1 MLIKHYIVT
10 EFNKFLISS
19 LSTYPIFVREKAS
32 MKNYILL
39 AFLFFSITNFAQ
51 IKGTVTDEKGNPLPF
66 VSVFEENT
74 YTGTTSNEQ
83 GKYQL
88 NVKESGKNRII
99 FQYLGFKTQKITVS
113 TDSKTITLDVKM
125 VEESFTLN
133 EVVIDPKNNP
143 ANAIIKNA
151 IANKKENSQKTSRY
165 TADFYSKGMFKVKD
179 LPKKILGQ
187 KVDIGDDMA
196 SNLDSTGTGILYLSE
211 TVSKITFEKPNKLKE
226 KIIASRI
233 SGNNKG
239 YSYNTAS
246 LSYYDF
252 YDNTLDFE
260 VRLISPIA
268 DNAFN
273 YYKYKLEG
281 TFFDANNQEINK
293 IKVIPKRDKEPVFE
307 GYIYIVDDSFAI
319 YAIDLDIKGYR
330 MKNEFT
336 EIMTLKQSFNY
347 NATNKIWSKNAQ
359 TLSFNAGIFGVKFS
373 GQFNYIYSNYEFPDS
388 FEKKTFTNEIVAFE
402 ANANKKDNA
411 FWNEIRPIPLTLE
424 ESTDYTKKDS
434 LLIIRKSQKYTD
446 SVDAKNNKFKV
457 WDILAGY
464 DYKNTFKKYSFS
476 YDGLLNITSLS
487 FNTVQGF
494 NLDSGFSFKKWN
506 EEEGKSTS
514 VKTTFNYGFS
524 DERFRVIGEFNHKF
538 NNNNYATIGVSGGTK
553 VAQFNSAEPISKFVN
568 SISSLFFKDNYI
580 KLYNLEFAQIN
591 YAQDVANGINLN
603 GKVAYEKR
611 KPLFNT
617 TDYSFFKRD
626 DFYSSNNPLAPND
639 FDTPAFDQHHL
650 FKAALT
656 ARINFGNKYISRPD
670 GRYNFKDYKY
680 PTLFLVFE
688 KAFAANEKK
697 YEFERIGAA
706 VQYDL
711 SLGNKGILGMN
722 LRAGKFYNAEN
733 ISFIDYRHFNGNQTH
748 IGTTDRYLNV
758 FNLMPYYSNSTNDR
772 YFENHLE
779 YNDTGFI
786 MNKIP
791 LLNLL
796 KSTMNLG
803 FHSLAIPDR
812 KPYSEF
818 TVGLDNLGFGKFKLF
833 RVDYVH
839 SYQSGIQQ
847 NGVVFGLKI
856 LNVLD

>member
-1 MLIKHYIVT
+1 M
-10 EFNKFLISS
+10 
-19 LSTYPIFVREKAS
+19 R
-32 MKNYILL
+32 NYTLL

-51 IKGTVTDEKGNPLPF
+51 IKGTITDEKGNPLPF
-66 VSVFEENT
+66 VSVLEENT
-74 YTGTTSNEQ
+74 YTSTTSNEL

-88 NVKESGKNRII
+88 NVKEVGKNKIT
-99 FQYLGFKTQKITVS
+99 FQYLGFKTQKIAVS
-113 TDSKTITLDVKM
+113 TESKTITLDVKM
-125 VEESFTLN
+125 LEESFTLN
-133 EVVIDPKNNP
+133 EVIIDPKNNP
-143 ANAIIKNA
+143 ANAIIKSA
-151 IANKKENSQKTSRY
+151 IANKKENAEKTSRY

-187 KVDIGDDMA
+187 KVDLGEDMA

-211 TVSKITFEKPNKLKE
+211 TISKISFEKPNKLKE
-226 KIIASRI
+226 KIIASKI

-239 YSYNTAS
+239 YSYNTAT
-246 LSYYDF
+246 LSTYDF
-252 YDNTLDFE
+252 YENTLDFD
-260 VRLISPIA
+260 VKLISPIA

-281 TFFDANNQEINK
+281 SFYDDNNQQIYK
-293 IKVIPKRDKEPVFE
+293 IKVTPKRDKEPVFE

-336 EIMTLKQSFNY
+336 EIMTLKQSFSY
-347 NATNKIWSKNAQ
+347 NSKNKIWTKNAQ
-359 TLSFNAGIFGVKFS
+359 TLSFNAGIFGIKFS
-373 GQFNYIYSNYEFPDS
+373 GKFNYVYSNYEFPES
-388 FEKKTFTNEIVAFE
+388 FEKKTFGNEIVAFE
-402 ANANKKDNA
+402 ANANKKDDA
-411 FWNEIRPIPLTLE
+411 FWNEIRPIPLTIE
-424 ESTDYTKKDS
+424 ESADYTKKDS
-434 LLIIRKSQKYTD
+434 LLTIRKSRKYTD

-457 WDILAGY
+457 WDILMGY
-464 DYKNTFKKYSFS
+464 DYKNTFKKYSFA
-476 YDGLLNITSLS
+476 YKGLLNITSLS

-494 NLDSGFSFKKWN
+494 NFDSGFSFRKWD
-506 EEEGKSTS
+506 EEKGKSTS
-514 VKTTFNYGFS
+514 ISTSFNYGFS
-524 DERFRVIGEFNHKF
+524 DERFRVTGDFTHRF
-538 NNNNYATIGVSGGTK
+538 NNINYATIWASGGTK
-553 VAQFNSAEPISKFVN
+553 TAQFNGAEPISKFVN
-568 SISSLFFKDNYI
+568 SISSLFFKDNYM

-603 GKVAYEKR
+603 AKVAYEQR

-617 TDYSFFKRD
+617 TDYSFFKKD
-626 DFYSSNNPLAPND
+626 DIYSSNNPLAPDD
-639 FDTPAFDQHHL
+639 FTTPAFSQHHL
-650 FKAALT
+650 LKTALT

-670 GRYNFKDYKY
+670 GRYNIKDEKY
-680 PTLFLVFE
+680 PTVFLVFE
-688 KAFAANEKK
+688 KAFAASEKK

-711 SLGNKGILGMN
+711 SLGNKGLLGMN
-722 LRAGKFYNAEN
+722 FKAGKFFNAEN

-748 IGTTDRYLNV
+748 IGTSDRYLNV
-758 FNLMPYYSNSTNDR
+758 FNMMPYYANSTNDS
-772 YFENHLE
+772 YCEMHLE
-779 YNDTGFI
+779 HNDTGFI

-796 KSTMNLG
+796 KSTMNIG

-818 TVGLDNLGFGKFKLF
+818 TIGLDNLGFGKFKLF

-839 SYQSGIQQ
+839 SYQGGVQQ

>member
-1 MLIKHYIVT
+1 
-10 EFNKFLISS
+10 
-19 LSTYPIFVREKAS
+19 

-39 AFLFFSITNFAQ
+39 AFLFFSISNFAQ
-51 IKGTVTDEKGNPLPF
+51 IKGTITDEKGNPLPF

-74 YTGTTSNEQ
+74 YIGTTSNEQ

-88 NVKESGKNRII
+88 NVKETGKNRII
-99 FQYLGFKTQKITVS
+99 FQYLGFKTQKLSVS
-113 TDSKTITLDVKM
+113 SDSKTVVLDVKM
-125 VEESFTLN
+125 LEESFTLN

-143 ANAIIKNA
+143 ANAIIKSA
-151 IANKKENSQKTSRY
+151 IANKKENSEKTSRY

-187 KVDIGDDMA
+187 KVDLGDDMS

-211 TVSKITFEKPNKLKE
+211 TVSKVSFEKPNKLKE

-239 YSYNTAS
+239 YSYNTAT

-252 YDNTLDFE
+252 YDNTLDFD
-260 VRLISPIA
+260 VKLISPIA

-281 TFFDANNQEINK
+281 TFFDANNHEINK
-293 IKVIPKRDKEPVFE
+293 IKVTPKRDKEPVFE

-319 YAIDLDIKGYR
+319 YAVDLDIKGYR

-336 EIMTLKQSFNY
+336 EVMTLKQSFNY
-347 NATNKIWSKNAQ
+347 NADSKIWTKNAQ
-359 TLSFNAGIFGVKFS
+359 TLSFKAGIFGTKFS
-373 GQFNYIYSNYEFPDS
+373 GQFNYVYSNYEFPEA
-388 FEKKTFTNEIVAFE
+388 FEKKTFGNEIVAFE

-411 FWNEIRPIPLTLE
+411 FWNEIRPIPLTIE
-424 ESTDYTKKDS
+424 ESADYTKKDS
-434 LLIIRKSQKYTD
+434 LLTIRKTQKYTD

-457 WDILAGY
+457 LDILTGY

-494 NLDSGFSFKKWN
+494 NLDSGFSFKTWD
-506 EEEGKSTS
+506 EEKGKSTS
-514 VKTTFNYGFS
+514 IKTTFNYGFS
-524 DERFRVIGEFNHKF
+524 DERFRVIGQFSHKF
-538 NNNNYATIGVSGGTK
+538 NNINYATIGISGGTK
-553 VAQFNSAEPISKFVN
+553 TAQFNSAEPISKFVN
-568 SISSLFFKDNYI
+568 SISSLFFKDNYM

-603 GKVAYEKR
+603 AKVAYEQR

-617 TDYSFFKRD
+617 TDYSFFKKD
-626 DFYSSNNPLAPND
+626 DLYSSNNPLAPDD
-639 FDTPAFDQHHL
+639 FTTPAFNQHHL
-650 FKAALT
+650 FKTALT

-670 GRYNFKDYKY
+670 GRFNVRNEKY
-680 PTLFLVFE
+680 PTIFLGFE
-688 KAFAANEKK
+688 KALAASEKR
-697 YEFERIGAA
+697 YEFERISAS
-706 VQYDL
+706 VIYDL
-711 SLGNKGILGMN
+711 SLSNKGLLGMN
-722 LRAGKFYNAEN
+722 FKAGKFFNAEN

-748 IGTTDRYLNV
+748 IGTSDRYLNV
-758 FNLMPYYSNSTNDR
+758 FNMMPYYANSTNDS
-772 YFENHLE
+772 YFEMHSE

-796 KSTMNLG
+796 KSTMNIG

-818 TVGLDNLGFGKFKLF
+818 TIGLDNLGFGKFKLF

-839 SYQSGIQQ
+839 SYQGGIQQ